1 MYGEAFDMAE
11 RDLYC
16 LEQGGWPVAAPEAY
30 PTIIRLNPGMAV
42 RPPLTW
48 EMQLA
53 EACLR
58 ALPQY
63 ASQGY
68 TGRKTFVIPTL
79 KGEMTV
85 HLTAEDT

>member
-1 MYGEAFDMAE
+1 MYGEAFDIPE

-16 LEQGGWPVAAPEAY
+16 LEQHGWPVAAPEAY

-42 RPPLTW
+42 RPPLVW

-58 ALPQY
+58 SLPQY
-63 ASQGY
+63 AAKGY
-68 TGRKTFVIPTL
+68 RGVQKFVVPTG
-79 KGEMTV
+79 KGEMTIE
-85 HLTAEDT
+85 LTADES